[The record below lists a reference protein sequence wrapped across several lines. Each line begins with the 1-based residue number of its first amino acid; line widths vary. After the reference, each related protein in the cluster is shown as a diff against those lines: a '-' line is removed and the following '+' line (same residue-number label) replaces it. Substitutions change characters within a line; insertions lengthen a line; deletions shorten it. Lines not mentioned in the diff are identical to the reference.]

1 MKIEKC
7 IFLCPQDTQICP
19 IKPLISQN
27 VAQGTTCLGISF
39 GFCSKADSLQGL
51 PRPCSRSCF
60 TGKETLCCP
69 SIPPKSF
76 LFIWLHSISSW
87 YAGHLC
93 RLFAGPALSRSRTL
107 QDLPS
112 GPRHCVISA
121 RAHHWSWPF
130 SGKHWQVGSVILIFS
145 EASLLSGGGLQSP
158 QLSVLLDIN
167 NFLTPKGPWVY
178 PKHRK

>member
-1 MKIEKC
+1 MSTGHTDLSYKTSHQSKC
-7 IFLCPQDTQICP
+7 G
-19 IKPLISQN
+19 S
-27 VAQGTTCLGISF
+27 GHH
-39 GFCSKADSLQGL
+39 L
-51 PRPCSRSCF
+51 PWNQLWILFKSRFTSPTPGPTVRPCSRSCF

-76 LFIWLHSISSW
+76 LFIWVHSISSW

-93 RLFAGPALSRSRTL
+93 RLFAGPALSRSRTP
-107 QDLPS
+107 DLPS
-112 GPRHCVISA
+112 QPAWHCVISA
-121 RAHHWSWPF
+121 HAHHWSWPF
-130 SGKHWQVGSVILIFS
+130 SGKYWQMGSVILIFS

-158 QLSVLLDIN
+158 QLSVLLDVN